1 MVKIWDEMM
10 VEMTFVGKRTDQT
23 AEKRVVL

>member
-1 MVKIWDEMM
+1 MVKIWDEMLVVMM
-10 VEMTFVGKRTDQT
+10 VVGKRADQM